1 VENGGL
7 DMRRLVRSGLLICG
21 ALVFLA
27 LLSSAPAIA
36 EQSGKPVAKTTK
48 PALARPR
55 PQAHATHAKLAVKTV
70 AAARHKPEHKRLASG
85 ARPVARKPVVHPHHI
100 AVARK
105 SAPAHRR
112 PPVVLVNAR
121 PAPPEKTVGEKAE
134 ADRLA
139 ASLYHPAPAVAV
151 PSASDFVTTFL
162 NEAFRI
168 ARTVD
173 EAPDQRRADLANLM
187 TTRMDLSR
195 ILVYATHAAYQAAPP
210 EMQAQFRQ
218 SFASFLAE
226 AYTPRIRLAAELQFT
241 AGPARPSQD
250 GGITVPTIFT
260 KPGIAESTIDW
271 QLEPSGNSYKI
282 VDVGSQGVSLLQ
294 IQRSS
299 FTSVMANDGG
309 LQGLL
314 SKMDARTRE
323 LASAAK

>member
-1 VENGGL
+1 VLLLLVVTGFSQAEAATEPTHKPIVEPRHSATAGTRAIHHPGRHVE
-7 DMRRLVRSGLLICG
+7 RRTS
-21 ALVFLA
+21 
-27 LLSSAPAIA
+27 
-36 EQSGKPVAKTTK
+36 PVNAAK
-48 PALARPR
+48 R
-55 PQAHATHAKLAVKTV
+55 QV
-70 AAARHKPEHKRLASG
+70 ARHKHVIRKFAEHRGPHAIEAT
-85 ARPVARKPVVHPHHI
+85 ARHARIAERKPIPHPHPE
-100 AVARK
+100 AVARDNAAPPPPIAPGHPVPAILV
-105 SAPAHRR
+105 SAH
-112 PPVVLVNAR
+112 
-121 PAPPEKTVGEKAE
+121 PAPVEKAE

-139 ASLYHPAPAVAV
+139 ASVNRPAPAIDR
-151 PSASDFVTTFL
+151 SASDFVTAFL
-162 NEAFRI
+162 GDAFRI
-168 ARTVD
+168 ARTMNA
-173 EAPDQRRADLANLM
+173 APDQRRADLADLM

-210 EMQAQFRQ
+210 EMRAQFRQ

-226 AYTPRIRLAAELQFT
+226 AYTPRIKLAAELSFT
-241 AGPARPSQD
+241 TSRPRPNQD
-250 GGITVPTIFT
+250 GGITVSTTFT

-282 VDVGSQGVSLLQ
+282 VDVGSEGVSLLA